1 MTWRAIVLHLVV
13 LHALDGREVYINPD
27 AVTNLQDARDDDD
40 PGKRTVDGAHCFIFL
55 NDGKHV
61 TVTEF
66 CETVRE
72 QLERGQ

>member
-1 MTWRAIVLHLVV
+1 MLALAVVLRFVV
-13 LHALDGREVYINPD
+13 LHGLDGREVYINPE

-40 PGKRTVDGAHCFIFL
+40 PSKRTVDGSHCFVFL

-72 QLERGQ
+72 QLEKAR